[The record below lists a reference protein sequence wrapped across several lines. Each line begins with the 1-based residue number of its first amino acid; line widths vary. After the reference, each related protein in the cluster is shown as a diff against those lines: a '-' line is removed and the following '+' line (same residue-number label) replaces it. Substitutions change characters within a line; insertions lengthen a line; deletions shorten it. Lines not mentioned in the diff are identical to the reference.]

1 MQSLVEILSAYNAHL
16 RHFAPPPTI
25 AAAAG
30 LATTPLDVIK
40 TRLMAQGTSKAY
52 ANVFDCA
59 AKIYREEGGKA
70 LLRGWEPRVTW
81 IALGGCIFF
90 GSLEACK
97 KALVPA
103 EALEQSTPAH

>member
-1 MQSLVEILSAYNAHL
+1 MS
-16 RHFAPPPTI
+16 
-25 AAAAG
+25 
-30 LATTPLDVIK
+30 
-40 TRLMAQGTSKAY
+40 QGANKGY

-59 AKIYREEGGKA
+59 AKICINEGPKA

-97 KALVPA
+97 TALVPP
-103 EALEQSTPAH
+103 EALKQAAPAH

>member
-1 MQSLVEILSAYNAHL
+1 MC
-16 RHFAPPPTI
+16 F
-25 AAAAG
+25 AG
-30 LATTPLDVIK
+30 LVTTPLDVIK
-40 TRLMAQGTSKAY
+40 TRLMSQGTTKAY

-59 AKIYREEGGKA
+59 AKIWQQEGPKA

-97 KALVPA
+97 KALVPP
-103 EALEQSTPAH
+103 EALANSPSAH